1 MVVKATCPTG
11 ITGRKGNTMNFKVT
25 IKEISKA
32 VVDVEAESF
41 EEAKKKVE
49 QDYWKDPNSYLLEP
63 EDTFFE

>member
-1 MVVKATCPTG
+1 
-11 ITGRKGNTMNFKVT
+11 MNFKVT